1 MHPFDS
7 VLDAMDVESSLYV
20 RIRARAPWG
29 IGFNSGCQARLLVV
43 ASGTAW
49 FTRAGQPPLQLH
61 PGDCL
66 IIKKGTDCAI
76 ADMPDGD
83 LTPCSQVTDRVTG
96 DAVEFGGAGAACEFI
111 SARMTFDHTAGE
123 PLLALLPEVVHVPLG
138 EGGSG
143 RLLATFDLIGRE
155 EAERG
160 LGADFVIGRLVDTLF
175 IQVVRAWTKA
185 EGNIPSGW
193 LAGLSHHRL
202 AGTLGLIHNDL
213 TKPWTIEMLARSAAM
228 SRSAFAVLF
237 KSVVGVSPL
246 AYIAGWRIYRAKML
260 LAGGHSIA
268 KAAELCG
275 YGSDIAL
282 SRAFRA
288 ATGLS
293 PGQWRARYRADA
305 DSGSRFE
312 ARNRPVERE
321 HAS

>member
-29 IGFNSGCQARLLVV
+29 IGFNSGYQARLLVV
-43 ASGTAW
+43 ASGDAW
-49 FTRAGQPPLQLH
+49 FTRTGQPPFQLH
-61 PGDCL
+61 AGDCL
-66 IIKKGTDCAI
+66 IIRKGTECAI
-76 ADMPDGD
+76 ADRPGGD
-83 LTPCSQVTDRVTG
+83 LTPCGQVVDRVTG
-96 DAVEFGGAGAACEFI
+96 DAVEFGGTGAACAFI

-138 EGGSG
+138 AGDSG
-143 RLLATFDLIGRE
+143 RLLAIFDLIGQE

-160 LGADFVIGRLVDTLF
+160 LGAGFVIGRLIDTLF
-175 IQVVRAWTKA
+175 IQVIRAWAKA

-193 LAGLSHHRL
+193 LAGLGHHRL
-202 AGTLGLIHNDL
+202 AGTLGLIHADL
-213 TKPWTIEMLARSAAM
+213 RKPWTIETLARSAAM

-237 KSVVGVSPL
+237 KSVVGVPPL

-268 KAAELCG
+268 KAAELSG

-305 DSGSRFE
+305 DSAGRSVPLD
-312 ARNRPVERE
+312 RPVGAEQP
-321 HAS
+321 S